1 MINEFIENYVKKL
14 KGLLDGIDS
23 NAIADI
29 IRILETAQHKKSNIY
44 VMGNGGSA
52 ATASHMVNDLGV
64 GLQRR
69 GLMYFRISSLA
80 DNTPVTTALAN
91 DVGYDNIFVSQL
103 VNRLEPDD
111 VIIAISCSGDSPNI
125 VRACEYAAEVGATI
139 IGVTGFGGGR
149 LKELADISFHVD
161 TPKGEY
167 GLVEDMHLILD
178 HIIYSYYISKG
189 GSK

>member
-91 DVGYDNIFVSQL
+91 DIGYDNIFVSQL